1 MKLLKWLSV
10 TDRFAKT
17 YLDTKLAP
25 LGINSSQHMYLL
37 KLCDQPGILQD
48 SLLEYF
54 YVHPSNIVRTI
65 STLEKK
71 GFLTREAYEQD
82 RRTWRLYPT
91 EKALAAIDQIRAACE
106 ETEAVL
112 MADFSSSE
120 QDFFQDALFRAGKQ
134 IVKKISIDRMEDEFD
149 E

>member
-17 YLDTKLAP
+17 YLDSKLAP
-25 LGINSSQHMYLL
+25 LGINSSQHIYLL

-71 GFLTREAYEQD
+71 D
-82 RRTWRLYPT
+82 
-91 EKALAAIDQIRAACE
+91 
-106 ETEAVL
+106 
-112 MADFSSSE
+112 S
-120 QDFFQDALFRAGKQ
+120 
-134 IVKKISIDRMEDEFD
+134 
-149 E
+149 